1 MSQFLSHV
9 PPMGI
14 YETLYAFQATFGSF
28 MGTEGT
34 HPWSQGFP
42 LTTPLEKFGGPE
54 LPGSVEVTFEDRFYP
69 KAWGHPKLRNSIV
82 DYYNS
87 RYGSNIASEN
97 VMIFAGGRPG
107 IFTVMAFLKKHIKVR
122 IGNIEWPAYLDI
134 MTQTNSDYE
143 TVPFTKE
150 NNFHPDNEEYFGRNN
165 LDDETAILSIISN
178 PQNPSGQTR
187 SGEELRELI
196 EIAEQ
201 PGNGI
206 LLDEAYEMFHSPS
219 VSGIEFVKD
228 LDSSNIFLSGACTK
242 GLQSPGIR
250 IGWIIASKTNIEIM
264 SNYSS
269 FGMGGVSHPS
279 QHYAVKLLE
288 STRVK
293 KARKAIEEHYSWQ
306 RERYGNAFKEMGLG
320 VYTGNGGFYH
330 WLELPEGMTSDELNK
345 RLFKRGAAILCAF
358 DCDMARPHS
367 KDPNYKTPYERFF
380 RFSFGPLLPE
390 SFESDIELFHEV
402 YEAYKNEM
410 GIKS

>member
-1 MSQFLSHV
+1 MTQFLSHV

-14 YETLYAFQATFGSF
+14 YETLYAFRDTFGSF

-42 LTTPLEKFGGPE
+42 LTTPLEKFGGPK
-54 LPGSVEVTFEDRFYP
+54 LPGSVDVTFEDRFYP

-150 NNFHPDNEEYFGRNN
+150 NNFHPDNVEYFSRNN

-196 EIAEQ
+196 EIAEK

-228 LDSSNIFLSGACTK
+228 IDSSNIFLSGACTK

-269 FGMGGVSHPS
+269 FGMGLSLIH
-279 QHYAVKLLE
+279 
-288 STRVK
+288 
-293 KARKAIEEHYSWQ
+293 I
-306 RERYGNAFKEMGLG
+306 
-320 VYTGNGGFYH
+320 
-330 WLELPEGMTSDELNK
+330 
-345 RLFKRGAAILCAF
+345 
-358 DCDMARPHS
+358 
-367 KDPNYKTPYERFF
+367 
-380 RFSFGPLLPE
+380 
-390 SFESDIELFHEV
+390 
-402 YEAYKNEM
+402 
-410 GIKS
+410 